1 MEKKTLQKLAY
12 VFVILASII
21 ITIRVL
27 TWSNCKKRYEDYTN
41 VTAPLAGPN
50 NLVLTDDEGNLSS
63 IQFPPGM
70 IIAWKPG
77 ANADKTRAPAGWAI
91 CDGSDSTPDLRGRFI
106 LGSNPYNKKNENFTV
121 RETDEKDGKETHTL
135 TVAELPGH
143 THSYSDVYYSEYQWH
158 DRRGLDVLEGGDD
171 KFGSGDSDH
180 DNSFVGKNKTTG
192 STGSG
197 TAHNNMPPFYTLIYI
212 IKL

>member
-77 ANADKTRAPAGWAI
+77 VDVDNTRAPAGWAI
-91 CDGSDSTPDLRGRFI
+91 CDGTDNTPDLRGRFI
-106 LGSNPYNKKNENFTV
+106 LGSNPYYNKNQNFTL
-121 RETDEKDGKETHTL
+121 RETDEKGGSETHTL
-135 TVAELPGH
+135 TTSEIPAHSH
-143 THSYSDVYYSEYQWH
+143 TYSDVYFSEYSGH
-158 DRRGLDVLEGGDD
+158 DRRGLDILDGGDN
-171 KFGSGDSDH
+171 KLGSGDSDH

-192 STGSG
+192 SSG
-197 TAHNNMPPFYTLIYI
+197 GGAAHNNMPPFYSVIYI
-212 IKL
+212 MKL

>member
-1 MEKKTLQKLAY
+1 MEKKSLQKLAY

-21 ITIRVL
+21 ITFRVL
-27 TWSNCKKRYEDYTN
+27 TWPNCKKRYEDYTN

-70 IIAWKPG
+70 IIAWKPKVD
-77 ANADKTRAPAGWAI
+77 ADKTRAPAGWAI
-91 CDGSDSTPDLRGRFI
+91 CDGSDDTPDLRGRFI
-106 LGSNPYNKKNENFTV
+106 LGSNPYNKKNDSFTV
-121 RETDEKDGKETHTL
+121 RETDGKETHIL
-135 TVAELPGH
+135 TVDELPAH
-143 THSYSDVYYSEYQWH
+143 SHSYSDVYYSEHSSH
-158 DRRGLDVLEGGDD
+158 DKRGLDILVGGDD
-171 KFGSGDSDH
+171 NFGSGASDH

-192 STGSG
+192 STGSD